1 MSDDLHVD
9 GAGTHPGEVPG
20 SPGAGTS
27 EAAADR
33 PASVPPEAEFVE
45 EWELSKG
52 SPKLPAWA
60 VGERDGDALT
70 GRWQLWRTD
79 GTPLEESDWRAG
91 RRHGTLLRH
100 HDDGTL
106 AVRAEHR
113 DGVPVTVT
121 GHRCDHPSSD
131 PFSFDGLD
139 PVLRTV
145 VQEYDEQGIRI
156 RQACFAADGTEV
168 TFEGGPVPERPA
180 GVPEPATFWPD
191 GEWSAPR
198 WRQDGV
204 LQGVARHWTGDGAA
218 DRLVYNRD
226 GREIARFPRG
236 DAKASPLIEAARDG
250 DAASV
255 ELCLEAGLGA
265 SPGAARHAAFEGLPE
280 LALRLLRS
288 EPAEAGQLAEI
299 RTPPAV
305 PSTGVPEDAVWV
317 AGLLAFVDGAVDGTT
332 GAAVGT
338 WRLWEQA
345 WESTCDTEGP
355 SYYEPDSF
363 YHGYEEAD
371 FADGRQVERR
381 RYLNSGNPYRLK
393 RYRPDGTL
401 LLDRE
406 YQDGVPRREREWPA
420 DGSTVQRRFHADG
433 ALRAERTE
441 RDGVLVTERWYGA
454 DGTRTADVTPT
465 DVTVDGAAVERWRA
479 VDAAGAVIAEG
490 YVEPGIRGGPVGEWH
505 VFDTGTG
512 TADTD
517 GNGNTE
523 PGTVTF
529 DGLDLARDEDLGT
542 AARALHTWR
551 TAPVPSELHGVEE
564 VPWDELETFYGDPE
578 DVPFLLKGLA
588 VDDPEAFHLALGQLS
603 DLLLHQHTIT
613 AATGPAFRY
622 MAALVGRVDDAGPRP
637 ALLEFLTDIA
647 TRDGGL
653 EAARELKRVLAGLP
667 ADGTDPAEHFAD
679 HGAESAYHEVY
690 TVLADTVPTWT
701 GQAAHER
708 PGIRRRAVVLLAAA
722 PGEAAARALHERLAV
737 EPEPRIRAEI
747 LLGLALHEAGPD
759 TLRALER
766 HLADDDPLL
775 RFCAAL
781 TWVRTHRSPARRGAR
796 PLVEALR
803 GELDA
808 AGFADLHL
816 GAGDPATDAATALA
830 LLPSE
835 QAEPLLAELCAVL
848 DEVTAIAAVSVANA
862 LLDIVFPTEAYDD
875 GEPLTGAQ
883 RTVIRA
889 IADSTRAWEFKLNL
903 CEVLDVNG
911 LPREADE
918 LRTLADTAPA
928 ATTGATGAEPDEAP

>member
-1 MSDDLHVD
+1 M
-9 GAGTHPGEVPG
+9 AGTAD
-20 SPGAGTS
+20 S
-27 EAAADR
+27 AADR
-33 PASVPPEAEFVE
+33 PACVPPEAEYLE
-45 EWELSKG
+45 EWELYEG
-52 SPKLPAWA
+52 GPKWPAWA

-70 GRWQLWRTD
+70 GRWQLWRPD
-79 GTPLEESDWRAG
+79 GTPLEESNWRDG
-91 RRHGTLLRH
+91 RRHGTMLRY

-121 GHRCDHPSSD
+121 GHRCDLPSRD
-131 PFSFDGLD
+131 PFSFDDLD

-145 VQEYDEQGIRI
+145 VQEYDEQGTRI

-168 TFEGGPVPERPA
+168 TNEGGPVPERPA

-204 LQGVARHWTGDGAA
+204 LEGVARHWTGDGTA

-226 GREIARFPRG
+226 GREVARFPRG
-236 DAKASPLIEAARDG
+236 DAKTSPLIEAARDG

-255 ELCLEAGLGA
+255 ALCLEAGLGA

-288 EPAEAGQLAEI
+288 EPPEAGQLAEV

-305 PSTGVPEDAVWV
+305 PSTGVPEDAAWV

-345 WESTCDTEGP
+345 WESTSDTEGP
-355 SYYEPDSF
+355 SYYKPDSF

-381 RYLNSGNPYRLK
+381 KYLNASTPYRLK
-393 RYRPDGTL
+393 RYRPDGAT

-406 YQDGVPRREREWPA
+406 YKDGVPRREQEWPA
-420 DGSTVQRRFHADG
+420 DGSIVQRRFHADG

-454 DGTRTADVTPT
+454 DGTRAADVMPT
-465 DVTVDGAAVERWRA
+465 DVTVDGAAVELWRA
-479 VDAAGAVIAEG
+479 VDAGGAVIAEG
-490 YVEPGIRGGPVGEWH
+490 YVEPGIRGGPVGDWR
-505 VFDTGTG
+505 VFDTDTG
-512 TADTD
+512 TD
-517 GNGNTE
+517 GTRTRARTE
-523 PGTVTF
+523 LGTVTF
-529 DGLDLARDEDLGT
+529 EGLDLARDEDLGT

-551 TAPVPSELHGVEE
+551 AAPVPSELHGVEE
-564 VPWDELETFYGDPE
+564 VPWEGLETFYGDPE

-588 VDDPEAFHLALGQLS
+588 VGDPEAFYLALGELS

-613 AATGPAFRY
+613 VATGPAFRY
-622 MAALVGRVDDAGPRP
+622 MAALADRVDDAGPRT

-647 TRDGGL
+647 TRDGSLG
-653 EAARELKRVLAGLP
+653 AARELKRILADLP
-667 ADGTDPAEHFAD
+667 ADDTDPDEHFAD

-701 GQAAHER
+701 GQAAHEDA
-708 PGIRRRAVVLLAAA
+708 GIRRLAVVLLAAA
-722 PGEAAARALHERLAV
+722 PGDAAAKALHGRLTV
-737 EPEPRIRAEI
+737 EPESRIRAEI

-781 TWVRTHRSPARRGAR
+781 TWVRTHRSPARPGAG

-803 GELDA
+803 GDLDA
-808 AGFADLHL
+808 AGFADLYL
-816 GAGDPATDAATALA
+816 GSGDPATDAATALA

-848 DEVTAIAAVSVANA
+848 DEVNAIDAVSVANA

-875 GEPLTGAQ
+875 GEPLTDAQ

-889 IADSTRAWEFKLNL
+889 IADSTGAWEFKPNL

-911 LPREADE
+911 LPREAGE

-928 ATTGATGAEPDEAP
+928 ATPDAAPGAEPDEAP